1 MQLLTSSATWNLV
14 PRVFLG
20 ACWSGHCCLAAMKYP
35 PVSLIFTHWWNLFFL
50 LLLRL
55 SISKNNKFLL
65 FESIFVISW
74 LENHGNWDELSVMT
88 IFSFPFPYLRFQSR
102 FAMPCSGKG
111 IQECD
116 GSFYLWGGQASAV
129 HHLQRGEKDAK
140 YNQSQAWYPSFW
152 GQKAVAY
159 MDDIFFH
166 SCLSVAVIQGDEGG
180 LIHMWPLVQRMNSVF
195 AGLMAHPNPP
205 AKSLAQ
211 K

>member
-14 PRVFLG
+14 PLVFLG
-20 ACWSGHCCLAAMKYP
+20 VCWSGHCCLAAMKYP

-65 FESIFVISW
+65 FESVFVISW

-88 IFSFPFPYLRFQSR
+88 IFSFPFPYLRFQSH
-102 FAMPCSGKG
+102 FAVPCSGKR

-116 GSFYLWGGQASAV
+116 ESFCLWGGQASVV
-129 HHLQRGEKDAK
+129 HHLQRGGKDAK
-140 YNQSQAWYPSFW
+140 YNQSQAWYPSSR
-152 GQKAVAY
+152 GQS
-159 MDDIFFH
+159 H

-180 LIHMWPLVQRMNSVF
+180 LVHMWPLVQRMNSVF